1 MPTTTGKASEL
12 ITFSRTSNATLVD
25 SDGRIKW
32 APHNLLLAS
41 EQFDAASW
49 TKTSLSTG
57 APAVTANSAVAPNGT
72 TTADK
77 VDFGAIAGASFASI
91 LGQTFTAEAVPY
103 TFRFW
108 VKAVAAGDV
117 GKKIWLALS
126 DPSITGLVAITL
138 TADWQ
143 YVSTTATVTAG
154 AGRKAEI
161 YTLGSTF
168 GGENQ
173 GAVSVYIWG
182 ASLTR
187 SDLGGMKSNT
197 SAYPMYNPTTPK
209 NLLGYTEDF
218 TVGTWNKDATVTGNT
233 EVAPNGLQTADTI
246 NGAVGT
252 YVTQVVSGANVATPH
267 TVAVYLKAGTAN
279 VIRVS
284 AYKVSGGSNGYVEF
298 NLTAGTAAT
307 PAGAFPPTNA
317 AITLVG
323 GWYRCSFKTAFDTG
337 TGMGV
342 ALYNQSG
349 ASGNYYAWGA
359 QLSDSAS
366 LDTYVPNYGAA
377 PTAAA
382 YYGPRLEFD
391 PVTLAAKG
399 LLVEEL
405 RVNRFLHTAEFDNT
419 SYWTTT
425 GAVTAGMANAAVAP
439 TGTSV
444 ADALTE
450 DTSTGVHRI
459 YGAATLTAAT
469 YTMSLYVK
477 ANGRQWLYFYL
488 DTGIVTGFFNFTTNT
503 YVPATGSATVSSV
516 PVGDSW
522 YRVTVTYPNTNTSS
536 QNLQIWLATNGTT
549 NSYAGDGTSGV
560 YIWGA
565 QLELGSFATSYMP
578 NGSSVSGATR
588 NADVA
593 SVSTQAFPYSSTE
606 GTLVANGSFI
616 SLTDTSVSVMA
627 SLNNNNSTNSVNIYR
642 QSAAIQMNTFSSGA
656 NTVTYSVAAST
667 TPIKAAIAYKLND
680 ANAAVNGTAQTA
692 DTTSALPIG
701 VDRLDIGRMW
711 ASYGANGWIRQITYI
726 PRRLSD
732 AELAARTAL

>member
-1 MPTTTGKASEL
+1 MPTVTGIASEF
-12 ITFSRTSNATLVD
+12 ITFSRTSNATLTD
-25 SDGRIKW
+25 SDGKIKW

-41 EQFDAASW
+41 EQFDSASW
-49 TKTSLSTG
+49 AKTSTTPS
-57 APAVTANSAVAPNGT
+57 ANAVAAPNGT
-72 TTADK
+72 TTAD
-77 VDFGAIAGASFASI
+77 
-91 LGQTFTAEAVPY
+91 
-103 TFRFW
+103 
-108 VKAVAAGDV
+108 
-117 GKKIWLALS
+117 
-126 DPSITGLVAITL
+126 TL
-138 TADWQ
+138 TASSANGTTLQ
-143 YVSTTATVTAG
+143 SYTSLGVSYTFGIWLKRKTGTGNIQIAADSGTYTTVTITSDWALYTVTQTPAAG
-154 AGRKAEI
+154 TISAGIRIVTSAD
-161 YTLGSTF
+161 
-168 GGENQ
+168 
-173 GAVSVYIWG
+173 AVEAWG
-182 ASLTR
+182 AHLYR
-187 SDLGGMKSNT
+187 SDLGGMKANT
-197 SAYPMYNPTTPK
+197 SAYPTYNPTTPK

-218 TVGTWNKDATVTGNT
+218 SNAAWTNSATTITTNAIT
-233 EVAPNGLQTADTI
+233 APNGLLTANKIVATATLAYHARYVALSLGSAVYTLSVYAKAAEYSLFHIGDRV
-246 NGAVGT
+246 GAAYGAAFDL
-252 YVTQVVSGANVATPH
+252 VSG
-267 TVAVYLKAGTAN
+267 TVVAGTAGGAKY
-279 VIRVS
+279 VS
-284 AYKVSGGSNGYVEF
+284 SSITPVGSS
-298 NLTAGTAAT
+298 
-307 PAGAFPPTNA
+307 
-317 AITLVG
+317 
-323 GWYRCSFKTAFDTG
+323 GWYRCSVVFSNPAASVGPTVVG
-337 TGMGV
+337 
-342 ALYNQSG
+342 YPSG
-349 ASGNYYAWGA
+349 AAVNNIGAQYTGDGTSGIYLWGA

-382 YYGPRLEFD
+382 YYGPRLDYD

-405 RVNRFLHTAEFDNT
+405 RVNRFLHTAEFDNA

-516 PVGDSW
+516 PVGNSW

-593 SVSTQAFPYSSTE
+593 SVSTQAFPYGATE
-606 GTLVANGSFI
+606 GTVVINASVLTVSNPNTAMLYSFYADASNFINSFIWSGAPSTPRGTVTSPAGADQANLTAGTVSANTAFKTAFGFKASDFGFSLNGS
-616 SLTDTSVSVMA
+616 
-627 SLNNNNSTNSVNIYR
+627 
-642 QSAAIQMNTFSSGA
+642 
-656 NTVTYSVAAST
+656 AAST
-667 TPIKAAIAYKLND
+667 D
-680 ANAAVNGTAQTA
+680 GTGTMPS
-692 DTTSALPIG
+692 TSAKLELG
-701 VDRLDIGRMW
+701 AQ
-711 ASYGANGWIRQITYI
+711 ASGTLLSGHIRQITYL
-726 PRRLSD
+726 PRRISNT
-732 AELAARTAL
+732 ELQTRTA